1 MQKIYGVK
9 EIIKIMPQRNPMLLL
24 DRAQEIDEKNWVGV
38 KNVSMD
44 EAFFQGH
51 FPGHPIMPGV
61 LQLEAMKQLCELAV
75 RSTLDPAGAADVYLK
90 EVSKVKFRRPANP
103 GDRIKIETEIL
114 ELEANTAKF
123 KAKLST
129 SGGVASEAQ
138 ITLAVR
144 DKNAVPEAMPCLFN
158 EFDKEDTD
166 LMDIGKVMD
175 LMPHRF
181 PFLLIDYVKSM
192 EGEKIIAVKNVT
204 ANEPIFANNSELKT
218 VPESIL
224 CEIAAQSGCACVLA
238 RPENKGKIG
247 YFMSIDKAESL
258 APVYPG
264 DQLVIDLTLP
274 ESKSRF
280 GKGGCIMR
288 VDGKEVFRINLM
300 FAIVDA

>member
-1 MQKIYGVK
+1 MQKVYGIK
-9 EIIKIMPQRNPMLLL
+9 DIMKIMPQRNPMLLL

-61 LQLEAMKQLCELAV
+61 LQLEAMKQLCELSV

-90 EVSKVKFRRPANP
+90 EVNKVKFRRPANP

-129 SGGVASEAQ
+129 SAGVASEAQ

-144 DKNAVPEAMPCLFN
+144 DKNAAPETMPGLFN
-158 EFDKEDTD
+158 EFDKQDTD
-166 LMDIGKVMD
+166 LMDISKVMD

-204 ANEPIFANNSELKT
+204 ANEPIFANDSELKT
-218 VPESIL
+218 VPEAIL

-238 RPENKGKIG
+238 RPENQGKIG
-247 YFMSIDKAESL
+247 YFMSIDNAESL